1 MQLQDKLIRQ
11 RWGPAIF
18 RAEMNQKYDQIDA
31 LQPIIGDGSVGITE
45 TPTGRALSVANWI
58 QQGVLNAS
66 GSGRYSFKVFK
77 SGDHSVKVL
86 PGFLLNKMPG
96 NNFNTFTIPTVPNGA
111 YALSIKGNT
120 MTDATG
126 ALVSA
131 TLLVQAVTGDETPAD
146 PSGSEGHAPAFF
158 TRPLAFIQL
167 DADGNFED
175 SDITPCHRSS
185 LDVSPVVKLVTCSG
199 NTLQFFCG
207 DQINDPLAPFF

>member
-1 MQLQDKLIRQ
+1 MLQDHLIRIQ
-11 RWGPAIF
+11 WGPAVF
-18 RAEMNQKYDQIDA
+18 RAEMDQRDTQIDQW
-31 LQPIIGDGSVGITE
+31 QPIMLDGSVAIAE
-45 TPTGRALSVANWI
+45 TPTGRALSVADWI

-66 GSGRYSFKVFK
+66 GNGRFSFKVYK
-77 SGDHSVKVL
+77 SGDHSVRVL

-96 NNFNTFTIPTVPNGA
+96 NNFNEFTIPSVPDGA

-131 TLLVQAVTGDETPAD
+131 TLLVQTVTAGSLPAD

-167 DADGNFED
+167 DGSGDFQDA
-175 SDITPCHRSS
+175 DITPCHRSS

-207 DQINDPLAPFF
+207 DQINDPLAPLF